1 MQRRVEEEC
10 ILAIDLDSLTNARLR
25 VYLKKLLDVIMK
37 RV

>member
-10 ILAIDLDSLTNARLR
+10 ILAIDLDSLTNAMLR